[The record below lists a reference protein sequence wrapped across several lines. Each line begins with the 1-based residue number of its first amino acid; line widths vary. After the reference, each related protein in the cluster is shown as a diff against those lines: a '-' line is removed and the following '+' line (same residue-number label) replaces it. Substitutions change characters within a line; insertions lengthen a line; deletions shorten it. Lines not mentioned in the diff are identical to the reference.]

1 MDMCRSDEPACT
13 EANHRARD
21 VGTPNPQRFRNPIL
35 DEPVRRRGILRDVGP
50 VEEIEEAPLRD
61 RCLPRHRE
69 GQFHG
74 ELKFRGDQVI
84 LHMAQSSVSVSEARW
99 TPEDGR
105 REALDRC
112 CALLQR
118 EGFTVSWVL
127 TPPSS
132 RANGSPD
139 LLAADGSR
147 LIRIVVLLNGEV
159 DDKRTRARIRSALR
173 QGETRVYVPW
183 PLRWRLLSNL
193 ERWRLPGTS
202 VVSW

>member
-1 MDMCRSDEPACT
+1 MD
-13 EANHRARD
+13 
-21 VGTPNPQRFRNPIL
+21 
-35 DEPVRRRGILRDVGP
+35 
-50 VEEIEEAPLRD
+50 
-61 RCLPRHRE
+61 
-69 GQFHG
+69 
-74 ELKFRGDQVI
+74 
-84 LHMAQSSVSVSEARW
+84 QSSVSVPNARW
-99 TPEDGR
+99 APEDR
-105 REALDRC
+105 RLEALDRC
-112 CALLQR
+112 RVLLGR

-127 TPPSS
+127 TAPSS

-139 LLAADGSR
+139 LLAADGPR
-147 LIRIVVLLNGEV
+147 PIRIIVLLEGEI